1 MKKLSIL
8 GAIIIVL
15 GISAYIFYAEGSL
28 PVDKADTSSK
38 IFVIEPGETLDGIIN
53 NLSKEKLIRNRVVF
67 YLIVKQKGIERK
79 IQAGDFRLSPSM
91 NAVAIAEELTHG
103 TLDIWV
109 TIPEG
114 LRKEEIAE
122 ILSDKLGV
130 SETEFNQLA
139 EEGYLYPDTYLVPK
153 GATASQVIDI
163 LTAHMDQNYAKV
175 EDRARAKGLT
185 KHEVLTLASLVER
198 EASGADDRQEIANI
212 IYKRLKEDWPLQ
224 IDATIQYALGYQ
236 PAEKKW
242 WTQRLTQAH
251 YKEVKSPYNTYLN
264 QGLPPGPIGA
274 PRIESL
280 EAVVN
285 ADPTTKN
292 WFYYHDKNGRV
303 YFTEDL
309 GEHEDNSSGN

>member
-1 MKKLSIL
+1 MKK
-8 GAIIIVL
+8 IIIF
-15 GISAYIFYAEGSL
+15 ISIILVIAAAAFIFYTEGSL
-28 PVDKADTSSK
+28 AVEKTDSTPQ
-38 IFVIEPGETLDGIIN
+38 IFVVEQGQALDDIIN
-53 NLSKEKLIRNRVVF
+53 NLSKEELIRNRVVF

-79 IQAGDFRLSPSM
+79 IQAGDFRLMKSM
-91 NAVAIAEELTHG
+91 SANEIAEQLTHG
-103 TLDIWV
+103 TLDTWV

-122 ILSDKLGV
+122 ILSAKVGI

-139 EEGYLYPDTYLVPK
+139 EEGYLYPDTYLIPK

-163 LTAHMDQNYAKV
+163 LTKHMDEQYATV
-175 EDRARAKGLT
+175 EKKAQAKGLT

-212 IYKRLKEDWPLQ
+212 IYKRLKEEWPLQ

-242 WTQRLTQAH
+242 WTQRLTQED
-251 YKEVKSPYNTYLN
+251 YQTVKSPYNTYLN
-264 QGLPPGPIGA
+264 TGLPPGPIGA
-274 PRIESL
+274 PRLQSM

-292 WFYYHDKNGRV
+292 WFYYHDNSGKV

>member
-1 MKKLSIL
+1 MKRLIIFITIL
-8 GAIIIVL
+8 LVIAGAFL
-15 GISAYIFYAEGSL
+15 IFYKEGSL
-28 PVDKADTSSK
+28 AVDKEDITPV
-38 IFVIEPGETLDGIIN
+38 IFVVEQGETLDAIIN
-53 NLSKEKLIRNRVVF
+53 NLSKENLIRNRVVF

-79 IQAGDFRLSPSM
+79 IQAGDFRLTKSM
-91 NAVAIAEELTHG
+91 SAAEIADELTHG
-103 TLDIWV
+103 TLDTWV

-114 LRKEEIAE
+114 WRKEEIAE
-122 ILSDKLGV
+122 ILSEKVGI

-139 EEGYLYPDTYLVPK
+139 KEGYLYPDTYLIPR
-153 GATASQVIDI
+153 GASASQVIEI
-163 LTAHMDQNYAKV
+163 LTKQMDANYAKV
-175 EDRARAKGLT
+175 EAQAQEKGLT

-224 IDATIQYALGYQ
+224 IDATIQYALGYR

-242 WTQRLTQAH
+242 WTQRLTQED
-251 YKEVKSPYNTYLN
+251 YQGVKSDYNTYLN
-264 QGLPPGPIGA
+264 KGLPPGPIGA
-274 PRIESL
+274 PRLQSM

-292 WFYYHDKNGRV
+292 WFYYHDKNGKV